1 MMNYTWPEIL
11 LWDFL
16 WEVTNYS
23 FIFQFF
29 FKEWRTLEHGWSFT
43 FRPEHLNKNWFYHH
57 GVKLNFF
64 LMSNFKVTMLFK
76 KWESIL

>member
-23 FIFQFF
+23 YFSVLFQRLDNWSMDGASHSGPDILIKIGFITLFF
-29 FKEWRTLEHGWSFT
+29 SLEVMNLLREGDFD
-43 FRPEHLNKNWFYHH
+43 EC
-57 GVKLNFF
+57 
-64 LMSNFKVTMLFK
+64 
-76 KWESIL
+76 

>member
-43 FRPEHLNKNWFYHH
+43 FRLNILIKIGFIT
-57 GVKLNFF
+57 LFF
-64 LMSNFKVTMLFK
+64 SLEVMNLLREGDFD
-76 KWESIL
+76 EC

>member
-11 LWDFL
+11 LWGFL

-29 FKEWRTLEHGWSFT
+29 FKEWITLEHGWSFT
-43 FRPEHLNKNWFYHH
+43 FRPEHLNKNWFYHS
-57 GVKLNFF
+57 F
-64 LMSNFKVTMLFK
+64 LLSGIMNLLREGDFD
-76 KWESIL
+76 EC